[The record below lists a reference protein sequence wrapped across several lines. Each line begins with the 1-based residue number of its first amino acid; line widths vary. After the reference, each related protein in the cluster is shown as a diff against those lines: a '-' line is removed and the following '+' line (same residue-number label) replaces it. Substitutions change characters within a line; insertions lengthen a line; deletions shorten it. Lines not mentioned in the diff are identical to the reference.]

1 MDSPEHFATATF
13 QCDVLQL
20 GPTYLCMQAD
30 RIVPTL
36 VDNPG
41 PYSVPPA
48 PAAPS
53 GDQASIESFGE
64 AVPFT
69 DSDSEPVTQTTKT
82 RDSPPGAFGT
92 FLAATDGVP
101 AAPVINQAHI

>member
-1 MDSPEHFATATF
+1 
-13 QCDVLQL
+13 
-20 GPTYLCMQAD
+20 MQAGEL
-30 RIVPTL
+30 VPTV

-53 GDQASIESFGE
+53 GNQASIESFGE
-64 AVPFT
+64 AEAVPFPDP
-69 DSDSEPVTQTTKT
+69 DSEEPVTTTTKIS
-82 RDSPPGAFGT
+82 DSPPGSFGT

>member
-1 MDSPEHFATATF
+1 
-13 QCDVLQL
+13 
-20 GPTYLCMQAD
+20 MQAEK
-30 RIVPTL
+30 IVPTM
-36 VDNPG
+36 VDTPG
-41 PYSVPPA
+41 TYSVPPA

-64 AVPFT
+64 AVPFPDP
-69 DSDSEPVTQTTKT
+69 DSEEPVTQTTKT

-92 FLAATDGVP
+92 FLPATDGVP